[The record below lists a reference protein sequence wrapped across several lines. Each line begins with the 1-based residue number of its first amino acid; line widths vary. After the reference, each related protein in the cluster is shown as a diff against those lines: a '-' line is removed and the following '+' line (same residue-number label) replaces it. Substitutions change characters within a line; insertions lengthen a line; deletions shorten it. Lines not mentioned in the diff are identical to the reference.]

1 MIDDGVDNAPD
12 LIFVPDKVIELFD
25 EITASDAMDNDA
37 SALVYIGGYVA
48 FSVGKKIKCS
58 DCISRLSLST
68 NLQSEISPDISEY
81 LKLIDHGG
89 LKWPTLFTVDL
100 CICTFLL
107 FQLILEKVE
116 DELLPHSNQRA
127 FLMSCVAAYHGSEL
141 DFEEMCSAYKL
152 SLGQL
157 VKMCFRIMCN
167 WQHLIEQLL

>member
-1 MIDDGVDNAPD
+1 MTRDDGS
-12 LIFVPDKVIELFD
+12 ELRVKRVHPKLLVQ
-25 EITASDAMDNDA
+25 TAVS
-37 SALVYIGGYVA
+37 
-48 FSVGKKIKCS
+48 
-58 DCISRLSLST
+58 LSLST

-89 LKWPTLFTVDL
+89 LKLPTLFTVDL
-100 CICTFLL
+100 CTCTFLL

-127 FLMSCVAAYHGSEL
+127 FLMSCVAAYHSSEL
-141 DFEEMCSAYKL
+141 DFEEMCSACKL

-167 WQHLIEQLL
+167 ILLNNYCKVKRNSILVQKASKKRKLSTLS